1 MQFAYRFVTVKQ
13 EMDISWKYL
22 IMAASSV
29 RFLATIY
36 WLTANDT
43 ITTVPTPTGTS
54 KLKYYSKI
62 TIHCIYV
69 LFSPDDEQ
77 TSGARMTSV
86 VENATVRDAHITVVT
101 DEPYL
106 T

>member
-13 EMDISWKYL
+13 GMDISWKYL
-22 IMAASSV
+22 IVAASSV

-36 WLTANDT
+36 WLTTNDT
-43 ITTVPTPTGTS
+43 ITTVSTPTGTS
-54 KLKYYSKI
+54 KSKYYSKI
-62 TIHCIYV
+62 IMHCIYV
-69 LFSPDDEQ
+69 HFSPDDEQ
-77 TSGARMTSV
+77 TSGAQMTSV

-101 DEPYL
+101 DESYL